1 MQKKLASI
9 IFSTR
14 LTATLFIV
22 FAIAMAVGTLVDAS
36 SETSPTPY
44 SRALIY
50 NAWWFEAIMGLFVVN
65 FLGNIV
71 RFKMFSK
78 EKATTLVIHLSFI
91 LILVG
96 AFVTRYIGYEG
107 VMQINEGDTSNE
119 ILSEFAYLNVFID
132 GDYVID
138 GQQQR
143 LKLAPKK
150 MDLSQR
156 LSNQFSINKTYNQTP
171 VTISYKDFIKGATKG
186 MIEDPSGEG
195 YLKIVEAGDGT
206 RHDHYVK
213 VGEVSNIHN
222 ILFAVN
228 KPTKG
233 AINIFYDEQSQGYQI
248 QSSFGGEYMR
258 MADQQ
263 KGIVIKDSLQNL
275 QLRSLYQM
283 AAMAFVIP
291 DPVVNGRMGIIKAT
305 EDAPAVT
312 NALILN
318 VSSGGQTKTLELLG
332 GRGSTPSPVKVDING
347 LEVYATYGSKTIEL
361 PFSITLNDFIAEK
374 YPGTEKSYKSF
385 KSKVTVNS
393 ADGTFQEEEI
403 FMNNVLDKDGFRF
416 FQSGFQPD
424 EKGTILAVNHDM
436 WGTWITYIGYFFLYF
451 GLMAI
456 LFDRNSRFGNLKKYL
471 DKIKKKKKLL
481 VSLLMFLVSTIAI
494 GQIDSHNHL
503 NPVTTQIDSL
513 INANAV
519 SKEHAAAFA
528 RLVIQDNGRMK
539 PISTFASE
547 LIRKVSGSD
556 SYNGLDANQVFMS
569 VTQFPRLWSQV
580 PMIKLK
586 RGNDSIRDI
595 VGVPKGT
602 KTIALIDLFDKDV
615 NFKLD
620 PYLEA
625 ATSTNTPNQFQK
637 DFIKAYESYY
647 IFNQALGGSI
657 LKIFPVPADPGNKWV
672 SYPELNQ
679 SAIKGQDSMFTKT
692 ALPLYF
698 NSLSAAKASNDY
710 TKPTEILNLIRAY
723 QKKHGSE
730 VLPSDSKIS
739 AEIAYNKINIFNRL
753 FRYFTPLV
761 Y

>member
-156 LSNQFSINKTYNQTP
+156 LSNHFSMSKTYNQTP
-171 VTISYKDFIKGATKG
+171 VTITYKDFIKGATKG
-186 MIEDPSGEG
+186 MIEDPLGEG

-233 AINIFYDEQSQGYQI
+233 AINIFYDEQSQEYQI
-248 QSSFGGEYMR
+248 QSSFAGEYMR

-305 EDAPAVT
+305 KDAPALT

-385 KSKVTVNS
+385 KSKVTVNN

-403 FMNNVLDKDGFRF
+403 FMNNVLDKEGFRF

-436 WGTWITYIGYFFLYF
+436 WGTWITYIGYFLLYF

-471 DKIKKKKKLL
+471 EKIKKKKKLL
-481 VSLLMFLVSTIAI
+481 ACLAMLFMSTVAI
-494 GQIDSHNHL
+494 SQTDNHQH
-503 NPVTTQIDSL
+503 VTTINTQIDSL

-556 SYNGLDANQVFMS
+556 TYNGLDANQVFMS

-580 PMIKLK
+580 PIIKLK

-657 LKIFPVPADPGNKWV
+657 LKIFPIPADPGNKWV

-679 SAIKGQDSMFTKT
+679 SAIKGQDSMFAKT

-710 TKPTEILNLIRAY
+710 TKP
-723 QKKHGSE
+723 
-730 VLPSDSKIS
+730 
-739 AEIAYNKINIFNRL
+739 AEIF
-753 FRYFTPLV
+753 V
-761 Y
+761 

>member
-65 FLGNIV
+65 FIGNIV

-156 LSNQFSINKTYNQTP
+156 LSNHFSMSKTYNQTP
-171 VTISYKDFIKGATKG
+171 VTITYKDFIKGATKG
-186 MIEDPSGEG
+186 MIEDPLGEG

-233 AINIFYDEQSQGYQI
+233 AINIFYDEQSQEYQI
-248 QSSFGGEYMR
+248 QSAFAGEYMR

-275 QLRSLYQM
+275 QLRSLYQL

-305 EDAPAVT
+305 KDAPAVT

-332 GRGSTPSPVKVDING
+332 GRGSTPSPVKVAING
-347 LEVYATYGSKTIEL
+347 LEVYATYRSKTIEL

-403 FMNNVLDKDGFRF
+403 FMNNVLDKEGFRF

-436 WGTWITYIGYFFLYF
+436 WGTWITYIGYFLLYF

-471 DKIKKKKKLL
+471 EKIKKKKKLL
-481 VSLLMFLVSTIAI
+481 ACLAMLFMSTVTIS
-494 GQIDSHNHL
+494 QTDNHQH
-503 NPVTTQIDSL
+503 VTTINTQIDTL

-528 RLVIQDNGRMK
+528 RLVIQENGRMK

-580 PMIKLK
+580 PIIKLK

-637 DFIKAYESYY
+637 DFIKAYEHL
-647 IFNQALGGSI
+647 IIQ
-657 LKIFPVPADPGNKWV
+657 
-672 SYPELNQ
+672 EH
-679 SAIKGQDSMFTKT
+679 
-692 ALPLYF
+692 LP
-698 NSLSAAKASNDY
+698 
-710 TKPTEILNLIRAY
+710 P
-723 QKKHGSE
+723 
-730 VLPSDSKIS
+730 
-739 AEIAYNKINIFNRL
+739 
-753 FRYFTPLV
+753 
-761 Y
+761 

>member
-156 LSNQFSINKTYNQTP
+156 LSNHFSISKTYNQTP
-171 VTISYKDFIKGATKG
+171 VTITYKDFIKGATKG
-186 MIEDPSGEG
+186 MIEDPGGEG

-233 AINIFYDEQSQGYQI
+233 AINIFYDEQSQEYQI
-248 QSSFGGEYMR
+248 QSSFAGEYMR

-305 EDAPAVT
+305 KDAPAVT

-385 KSKVTVNS
+385 KSKVTVNN

-403 FMNNVLDKDGFRF
+403 FMNNVLDKEGFRF

-436 WGTWITYIGYFFLYF
+436 WGTWITYIGYFLLYF

-471 DKIKKKKKLL
+471 EKIKKKKKLL
-481 VSLLMFLVSTIAI
+481 ACLAMLFY
-494 GQIDSHNHL
+494 
-503 NPVTTQIDSL
+503 
-513 INANAV
+513 
-519 SKEHAAAFA
+519 EY
-528 RLVIQDNGRMK
+528 RCYK
-539 PISTFASE
+539 PD
-547 LIRKVSGSD
+547 R
-556 SYNGLDANQVFMS
+556 
-569 VTQFPRLWSQV
+569 
-580 PMIKLK
+580 
-586 RGNDSIRDI
+586 
-595 VGVPKGT
+595 
-602 KTIALIDLFDKDV
+602 
-615 NFKLD
+615 
-620 PYLEA
+620 
-625 ATSTNTPNQFQK
+625 
-637 DFIKAYESYY
+637 
-647 IFNQALGGSI
+647 
-657 LKIFPVPADPGNKWV
+657 
-672 SYPELNQ
+672 
-679 SAIKGQDSMFTKT
+679 
-692 ALPLYF
+692 
-698 NSLSAAKASNDY
+698 
-710 TKPTEILNLIRAY
+710 
-723 QKKHGSE
+723 
-730 VLPSDSKIS
+730 
-739 AEIAYNKINIFNRL
+739 
-753 FRYFTPLV
+753 
-761 Y
+761 

>member
-156 LSNQFSINKTYNQTP
+156 LNNQFSINKTYNQTP

-186 MIEDPSGEG
+186 MVEDPSGEG

-222 ILFAVN
+222 ILFAIN

-283 AAMAFVIP
+283 ADMTFVIP

-305 EDAPAVT
+305 KDAPAVT

-602 KTIALIDLFDKDV
+602 K
-615 NFKLD
+615 N
-620 PYLEA
+620 
-625 ATSTNTPNQFQK
+625 
-637 DFIKAYESYY
+637 
-647 IFNQALGGSI
+647 
-657 LKIFPVPADPGNKWV
+657 
-672 SYPELNQ
+672 
-679 SAIKGQDSMFTKT
+679 
-692 ALPLYF
+692 
-698 NSLSAAKASNDY
+698 NSL
-710 TKPTEILNLIRAY
+710 
-723 QKKHGSE
+723 
-730 VLPSDSKIS
+730 
-739 AEIAYNKINIFNRL
+739 NR
-753 FRYFTPLV
+753 FV
-761 Y
+761 